1 MTDLVHEVTQ
11 DLPKLMLEELKK
23 SLCIGLDDTQVK
35 LIMPK
40 EIPDEESGGD
50 EFQFQRLIE
59 KLRRPRKRI
68 KTVSMQRCGVL
79 GVRLCCAL

>member
-1 MTDLVHEVTQ
+1 
-11 DLPKLMLEELKK
+11 MLEELKK

-50 EFQFQRLIE
+50 ETWRKWYALPTFFRTF
-59 KLRRPRKRI
+59 KLRRHSLRN
-68 KTVSMQRCGVL
+68 
-79 GVRLCCAL
+79 

>member
-1 MTDLVHEVTQ
+1 
-11 DLPKLMLEELKK
+11 MLEELKK

-50 EFQFQRLIE
+50 KTWSKWSVWPTFFQTF
-59 KLRRPRKRI
+59 KLRRHSLRN
-68 KTVSMQRCGVL
+68 
-79 GVRLCCAL
+79 